1 MKIAYVYDA
10 VHPWETGGV
19 QKRVWELGRRLADD
33 HDVHWYGL
41 KYWDGPDVI
50 EREGVTLHGVGPVG
64 ELYVDG
70 RRSIPEALSF
80 ATRLARPLLGERFDV
95 IDCQEFPYFP
105 CFTSKFG
112 ALVGDATLLFTW
124 HEVWDEYWHEY
135 LGWKGAFGRAVE
147 YATAHVPDEHLA
159 VSETTRQD
167 ADALGA
173 QGVSLLP
180 NGISIDEIEAAP
192 RADRD
197 VDILFTGRLIPEKNA
212 ELLVRAIDE
221 LRTEDSDISCLV
233 LGEGPQREA
242 IETIVSE
249 RRLEANVELSPFL
262 DSYEDVLGLMKAAD
276 VLALPSQREG
286 FGITALEAL
295 AAGTPVATIDHPRN
309 AATELVDD
317 GETGA
322 VCDATPEAFAAGLRR
337 ARESSSAAS
346 CRDAAS
352 EYGWDR
358 IADRAETIYREVA

>member
-19 QKRVWELGRRLADD
+19 QKRVWELGRRLAEE

-50 EREGVTLHGVGPVG
+50 EREGVTLHGVGPASD
-64 ELYVDG
+64 LYVDG

-80 ATRLARPLLGERFDV
+80 TARLVRPLAGAKFDV

-105 CFTSKFG
+105 CFASKFG
-112 ALVGDATLLFTW
+112 ALVDDATLLFTW

-135 LGWKGAFGRAVE
+135 LGWKGVFGRGVE
-147 YATAHVPDEHLA
+147 YATAHVPDEHVA
-159 VSETTRQD
+159 VSEMTQRD
-167 ADALGA
+167 ADSLGA
-173 QGVSLLP
+173 SGVSLLP

-192 RADRD
+192 CADRD
-197 VDILFTGRLIPEKNA
+197 IDVLFTGRLIPEKNA
-212 ELLVRAIDE
+212 DLLVRTIE
-221 LRTEDSDISCLV
+221 KLRVDRPDVSCLV
-233 LGEGPQREA
+233 LGEGPERES
-242 IETIVSE
+242 IESLVSD
-249 RRLEANVELSPFL
+249 RGLEANVDLKPFR

-317 GETGA
+317 GMTGA

-337 ARESSSAAS
+337 ATAATDAAA
-346 CRDAAS
+346 CRDAAADY
-352 EYGWDR
+352 EWDR
-358 IADRAETIYREVA
+358 IADRAEKLYREVA